1 MIRDEFFARW
11 IEGLT
16 PFSLYERDLTTA
28 KGLCQDFHRREVK
41 KFMAAGTGLPKNTA
55 AALSYVLG
63 WLTGIVFLLIEKDPF
78 VRFHAMQSI
87 VVFGALTI
95 LMFIPVIG
103 WMLSPLLWIVG
114 FVLWLVLIFKAYQGE
129 EFELPVVG
137 EFAKKQ
143 LTRIK

>member
-1 MIRDEFFARW
+1 
-11 IEGLT
+11 
-16 PFSLYERDLTTA
+16 
-28 KGLCQDFHRREVK
+28 
-41 KFMAAGTGLPKNTA
+41 MAEGTGLPKNTA

-63 WLTGIVFLLIEKDPF
+63 WITGIVFLLIEKDPF

-87 VVFGALTI
+87 IVFGGLMI
-95 LMFIPVIG
+95 LAMVPVVG
-103 WMLSPLLWIVG
+103 WILSPLVMIVG

-129 EFELPVVG
+129 EFKLPVVG

>member
-1 MIRDEFFARW
+1 
-11 IEGLT
+11 
-16 PFSLYERDLTTA
+16 
-28 KGLCQDFHRREVK
+28 
-41 KFMAAGTGLPKNTA
+41 MAEKTGIGLPKNTA

-87 VVFGALTI
+87 ITFGILTI
-95 LMFIPVIG
+95 LSFVPVIG
-103 WMLSPLLWIVG
+103 WILSPLVMIVG

-129 EFELPVVG
+129 EFKLPVIG

-143 LTRIK
+143 LARIK